1 MKIRLEP
8 VTVASR
14 AAVERLETAP
24 GQEGFVES
32 VAECLAEADRR
43 RCWRPVGVYDG
54 DALIGF
60 AMYGFFWE
68 YLPFGRLWLDRLLID
83 RRFQGRGITG
93 GREHLNLLRLHA
105 RSPLRL
111 PFRKSSQA
119 PFRRRNRAAW
129 GCAGQ

>member
-43 RCWRPVGVYDG
+43 RCWRPVGVYED
-54 DALIGF
+54 
-60 AMYGFFWE
+60 
-68 YLPFGRLWLDRLLID
+68 
-83 RRFQGRGITG
+83 
-93 GREHLNLLRLHA
+93 
-105 RSPLRL
+105 
-111 PFRKSSQA
+111 RKSTRLNSSHSSRSRMPSSA
-119 PFRRRNRAAW
+119 
-129 GCAGQ
+129 

>member
-83 RRFQGRGITG
+83 RRFQAQRQ
-93 GREHLNLLRLHA
+93 RVCCSQRL
-105 RSPLRL
+105 
-111 PFRKSSQA
+111 
-119 PFRRRNRAAW
+119 
-129 GCAGQ
+129 